1 MSPLITVKVHPRS
14 PKPGVEKTGENEYKI
29 RVGAAPDKGKANE
42 ELIELLAAHF
52 DVPKSTIRV
61 LRGTTSR
68 VKLIAVD
75 PEDD

>member
-1 MSPLITVKVHPRS
+1 MITVKVHPRS
-14 PKPGVEKTGENEYKI
+14 PKPGVEKTGENEYKV

-42 ELIELLAAHF
+42 ELIELLAAFF
-52 DVPKSTIRV
+52 DVPKSSLRV

-75 PEDD
+75 RKET

>member
-1 MSPLITVKVHPRS
+1 MITVKVQPRS
-14 PKPGVEKTGENEYKI
+14 PKPGVEKTGENEYKV

-42 ELIELLAAHF
+42 ELIELLAAFF
-52 DVPKSTIRV
+52 DVPKSSLRV

-75 PEDD
+75 RKEK